1 MNYLF
6 GWNSIAEFIL
16 DEFMDLGLGIQ
27 GVVIDDFYIS
37 KISLPAGIRV
47 IASSKVVYH
56 RGDKVI
62 NCLGYKNLH
71 QRILIGEY
79 LRDLGVL
86 ASFVS
91 KKASVHSSTHIGV
104 GTVLVGDVV
113 IERGCDIG
121 KHSLFWGGSRVCHDS
136 AIGEGVFLASG
147 VIIGGGS
154 KVGQACSF
162 GFNSSMREK
171 SSIPAGAKV
180 GANSFWRP
188 GGGNV
193 LRAE

>member
-16 DEFMDLGLGIQ
+16 DELKDLGVGIQ
-27 GVVIDDFYIS
+27 GVVIDDSYINN
-37 KISLPAGIRV
+37 ISLPTGIRV
-47 IASSKVVYH
+47 IASSKVVY
-56 RGDKVI
+56 RGDDSVI
-62 NCLGYKNLH
+62 NCLGYRDLH

-79 LRDLGVL
+79 LRELGVL
-86 ASFVS
+86 TSFVS
-91 KKASVHSSTHIGV
+91 KKASVHSSTHVGL

-121 KHSLFWGGSRVCHDS
+121 RHSLFWGGSRVCHDS
-136 AIGEGVFLASG
+136 AIGQGVFLASG

-188 GGGNV
+188 GGENV
-193 LRAE
+193 LCAE